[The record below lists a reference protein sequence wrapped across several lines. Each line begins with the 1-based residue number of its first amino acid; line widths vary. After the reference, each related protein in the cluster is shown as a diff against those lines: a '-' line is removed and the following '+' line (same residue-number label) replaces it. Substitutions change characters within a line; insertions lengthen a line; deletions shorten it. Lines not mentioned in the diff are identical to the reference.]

1 MGDFL
6 NFLGGLFGGGG
17 GGGSSSSSSSN
28 TDILPIILALLG
40 TAAVGKTGV
49 GDAKVP
55 VVGYQGGIPSYKG
68 IQSQIPRPPNP
79 FNGTTGDGT
88 GTTMGIANPE
98 YRRPGSAGRRY
109 FEDLRY
115 VDAVTNGTGTGSG
128 TGSGTGTG
136 IGTGIG
142 TGTGGAGGGGGG
154 RGTGSQT
161 QIFAQGGGIA
171 GLKEGTYLRGGT
183 DGMSDEVPASINGDE
198 PAALSDG
205 EFVVP
210 ADVVSHLGNGNS
222 DAGAKRLYAMMD
234 EIRKARTGTE
244 KQGKQIDPA
253 KFMPT
258 GGRANV

>member
-1 MGDFL
+1 M
-6 NFLGGLFGGGG
+6 
-17 GGGSSSSSSSN
+17 SMQ
-28 TDILPIILALLG
+28 LPTEQVQVQVQVL
-40 TAAVGKTGV
+40 V
-49 GDAKVP
+49 
-55 VVGYQGGIPSYKG
+55 Q
-68 IQSQIPRPPNP
+68 
-79 FNGTTGDGT
+79 
-88 GTTMGIANPE
+88 E
-98 YRRPGSAGRRY
+98 
-109 FEDLRY
+109 LR
-115 VDAVTNGTGTGSG
+115 S
-128 TGSGTGTG
+128 
-136 IGTGIG
+136 
-142 TGTGGAGGGGGG
+142 GTGGAGGGGGG
-154 RGTGSQT
+154 RGTGVQT

-183 DGMSDEVPASINGDE
+183 DGMADKVPASINGDE

>member
-1 MGDFL
+1 MNDFL

-17 GGGSSSSSSSN
+17 GSSSSN
-28 TDILPIILALLG
+28 TDILPMILALLG
-40 TAAVGKTGV
+40 TAAVSKTGV

-79 FNGTTGDGT
+79 PA
-88 GTTMGIANPE
+88 TTMGIANPE

-115 VDAVTNGTGTGSG
+115 VDAVTNGTGTG
-128 TGSGTGTG
+128 TGTGTG
-136 IGTGIG
+136 IGTS
-142 TGTGGAGGGGGG
+142 TGGAGGGGGG
-154 RGTGSQT
+154 GGGTGSQT

-183 DGMSDEVPASINGDE
+183 DGMADKVPASINGDE

>member
-17 GGGSSSSSSSN
+17 SSGSSSSN
-28 TDILPIILALLG
+28 TDILPMILALLG

-79 FNGTTGDGT
+79 PA
-88 GTTMGIANPE
+88 TTMGIANPE

-115 VDAVTNGTGTGSG
+115 VDAATNGTGTGSG

-136 IGTGIG
+136 TGIGTG

-154 RGTGSQT
+154 RGTGVQT

-171 GLKEGTYLRGGT
+171 GLKEGTYLRGGN
-183 DGMSDEVPASINGDE
+183 DGMADKVPASINGDE

>member
-1 MGDFL
+1 MNGFL
-6 NFLGGLFGGGG
+6 NFISGLFGSGGS
-17 GGGSSSSSSSN
+17 GSSSSSSS

-40 TAAVGKTGV
+40 TSALKDSGV

-55 VVGYQGGIPSYKG
+55 VVGYQGKIPSYKG
-68 IQSQIPRPPNP
+68 IQSQLPRPPNP

-115 VDAVTNGTGTGSG
+115 VDAVTNSTGT
-128 TGSGTGTG
+128 
-136 IGTGIG
+136 G
-142 TGTGGAGGGGGG
+142 TGTGGTQAGSGTGA
-154 RGTGSQT
+154 GTGSGIGSGGSSGT
-161 QIFAQGGGIA
+161 GAQIQLFAQGGGIA

-183 DGMSDEVPASINGDE
+183 DGMADEVPASINGDE

>member
-17 GGGSSSSSSSN
+17 GGGGGGSSSSSSSSN
-28 TDILPIILALLG
+28 ILPMILALLG
-40 TAAVGKTGV
+40 TGAVKASGV

-79 FNGTTGDGT
+79 NGTTGDGT

-115 VDAVTNGTGTGSG
+115 VDAVTNGTGTG
-128 TGSGTGTG
+128 TGTG
-136 IGTGIG
+136 IGTG

-154 RGTGSQT
+154 GGTGA
-161 QIFAQGGGIA
+161 QIQLFAQGGGIA

-183 DGMSDEVPASINGDE
+183 DGMADEVPASINGDE